1 MRIGITIPLSGVPLR
16 ELPPLVR
23 RIEALG
29 YDSVWSAEATELDGI
44 TPLAVAAQHSERL
57 RLVTGVVNVFT
68 RGPAVLAQTAAALA
82 DVSDGRFVLGLGVSS
97 NVIVERWNGI
107 PFERPLARMRSTVD
121 YVRTVLAGER
131 ADGGFRLA
139 APSQHPVPIV
149 VAALRERMLRLA
161 AEIADGA
168 FANFLPLSGARQV
181 VEAFGAPEKELA
193 CRFFSIQ
200 GPEEEA
206 LATAKRLFVAYA
218 TVPVYAEFFRWLGHG
233 EELDPVVEA
242 WNAGDRA
249 GALELAP
256 ERLVR
261 DVFLLGPVEKQRERL
276 AAFAEAGIDTAVLAL
291 AGSADELRSAV
302 EAFAPAA

>member
-1 MRIGITIPLSGVPLR
+1 MRIGITIPLSGVPLH
-16 ELPPLVR
+16 ELAPLVR

-29 YDSVWSAEATELDGI
+29 YESVWSAESTELDGF

-82 DVSDGRFVLGLGVSS
+82 DLSGGRFVLGLGVSS

-107 PFERPLARMRSTVD
+107 PFELPLARMRSTAG
-121 YVRTVLAGER
+121 YIRTVLSGER

-139 APSQHPVPIV
+139 TPPQHPVPIV
-149 VAALRERMLRLA
+149 VAALRDRMLRLA
-161 AEIADGA
+161 SQIADGA
-168 FANFLPLSGARQV
+168 FTNFLPLSGARQV
-181 VEAFGAPEKELA
+181 VETFGAPEKEVA
-193 CRFFSIQ
+193 CRFFSVQ

-206 LATAKRLFVAYA
+206 LATAKRVFVAYA
-218 TVPVYAEFFRWLGHG
+218 TVPVYTEFFRWLGHG
-233 EELDPVVEA
+233 EEVEPVVEA

-249 GALELAP
+249 AALELAP

-261 DVFLLGPVEKQRERL
+261 DVFLLGPVDEQQERL

-291 AGSADELRSAV
+291 LGSPDALQSAV
-302 EAFAPAA
+302 EAFAPV

>member
-1 MRIGITIPLSGVPLR
+1 MRIGITIPFAGVPLH

-29 YDSVWSAEATELDGI
+29 YESVWSAESTELDGF
-44 TPLAVAAQHSERL
+44 TPLAVATQHSEAL
-57 RLVTGVVNVFT
+57 RLVTGVVNVYT

-82 DVSDGRFVLGLGVSS
+82 DLSGGRFVLGLGVSS

-131 ADGGFRLA
+131 ADGGFR
-139 APSQHPVPIV
+139 PGPPPQHPVPIV
-149 VAALRERMLRLA
+149 VAALRDRMLRLA

-168 FANFLPLSGARQV
+168 FANFLPLSGVRQV
-181 VEAFGAPEKELA
+181 VESFGAAQKELA
-193 CRFFSIQ
+193 CRFFSVQ

-206 LATAKRLFVAYA
+206 LATAKRVFVAYA
-218 TVPVYAEFFRWLGHG
+218 TVPVYTEFFRWLGHA
-233 EELDPVVEA
+233 EELEPVVEA

-249 GALELAP
+249 AALELAP
-256 ERLVR
+256 ERLV
-261 DVFLLGPVEKQRERL
+261 QRAL
-276 AAFAEAGIDTAVLAL
+276 PLVPHPAEQ
-291 AGSADELRSAV
+291 RSR
-302 EAFAPAA
+302 